1 MFEFLNTWLTNG
13 GFWVAIPLIVLGCV
27 ALIKGAGW
35 LVDGASG
42 LAKKYGI
49 SDIVIGL
56 TVVAFGT
63 SMPEFVVNMV
73 AVGQGNTEI
82 AITNVLGSNIINT
95 FVILGV
101 TALICSISSQRQSR
115 RFDIPWSALGALLVL
130 AIVTCV
136 GFMPRITGAILL
148 VFFAFYL
155 WQTFKHAKTSNSDE
169 NYTPMSP
176 KKSLLLILLG
186 LLLLVVGGE
195 FIVKSATNIA
205 QSLGVSDA
213 IIGLTVV
220 ALGTSLPELA
230 TSCMAAMKGNCDIA
244 LGNVI
249 GSNIFNIFFIL
260 GTSASVM
267 PLPGYQGLQ
276 MDAIMAAL
284 GSILVLGFVYLNKS
298 REIKRWH
305 GAILLL
311 VYGGYLTYRILTL

>member
-1 MFEFLNTWLTNG
+1 MFEFLNTWLANG

-82 AITNVLGSNIINT
+82 AITNVLGSNIINI

-130 AIVTCV
+130 AIVTCF

-155 WQTFKHAKTSNSDE
+155 WQTFKQAKTSNSDE

-176 KKSLLLILLG
+176 KKSLLLILVG

-311 VYGGYLTYRILTL
+311 CYAGYLTYRILSL

>member
-1 MFEFLNTWLTNG
+1 MFDFLNTWLAAG
-13 GFWVAIPLIVLGCV
+13 WWVAIPLIVLGCV

-82 AITNVLGSNIINT
+82 AITNVLGSNIINI

-130 AIVTCV
+130 AIVSCF

-176 KKSLLLILLG
+176 KKSLLLILVG

-305 GAILLL
+305 GTILLL